1 MIQYRAAYDEFPRV
15 LNCLDI
21 LSEDKDAATS
31 STADSLLK
39 NIFSFNFVLGIM
51 TLNSVLSHTSRLRVP
66 QPAQQYLFSIYI
78 YYLPLCP
85 LRPHTSL
92 GLSQRLVLGAA
103 VTSQCGA
110 GTHLVAGSVPNWLPS
125 GCFVR
130 NIGTTCC
137 TWRQFSGRWW
147 FLLTK
152 YYLTISTANVVLLIS
167 VDTQSDVIG

>member
-1 MIQYRAAYDEFPRV
+1 M
-15 LNCLDI
+15 NCLDI
-21 LSEDKDAATS
+21 LSEDEDAVTF

-39 NIFSFNFVLGIM
+39 NIFSFDFVLGIM

-66 QPAQQYLFSIYI
+66 QPPQQYLLSIYI

-92 GLSQRLVLGAA
+92 GLSRRLVPGVA
-103 VTSQCGA
+103 VTSQCRA

-147 FLLTK
+147 WCVQIQK
-152 YYLTISTANVVLLIS
+152 A
-167 VDTQSDVIG
+167 Q

>member
-1 MIQYRAAYDEFPRV
+1 
-15 LNCLDI
+15 
-21 LSEDKDAATS
+21 
-31 STADSLLK
+31 
-39 NIFSFNFVLGIM
+39 M

-92 GLSQRLVLGAA
+92 GLSRRLVLGAA

-110 GTHLVAGSVPNWLPS
+110 GTHLVAWSVPTWLPS

-137 TWRQFSGRWW
+137 TWRQFSGRWC
-147 FLLTK
+147 L
-152 YYLTISTANVVLLIS
+152 
-167 VDTQSDVIG
+167 QSDGPVRKYCNLHSKHRQTWLTCLGPHIHVCRPHCVAVKRLVDAGLTLVSR